1 MTDYKNTIFKSSY
14 WFRDQLM
21 HLFINYNV
29 GGHGTFSFVVM
40 KQLPDKP
47 KYSYIYNLSSKEENL
62 NLLKNMINSLP
73 VDQQKELLSS
83 LMIKV

>member
-1 MTDYKNTIFKSSY
+1 MNDYKNTIYKSSY

-21 HLFINYNV
+21 YLFVNHDV

-47 KYSYIYNLSSKEENL
+47 KYSYIYNLANKEENL
-62 NLLKNMINSLP
+62 NLLKNMINALPIEERLKLLQSL
-73 VDQQKELLSS
+73 D
-83 LMIKV
+83 IKI